1 MNKVKSDKVIW
12 YIFLLVISI
21 LFALEI
27 SSMKISDKKVIY
39 ANNVDANQAIGGIYQ
54 GNILQQVVKCKYD
67 TFAGFGVGFAT
78 YGRTNH
84 CLVKVSLLN
93 DNYTELYKWEF
104 GAEILED
111 NTYTTFMFPEIEK
124 EAEGK
129 SYIIRIESNASRED
143 DNNITIYSTL
153 NQEKITDEYLYQNGP
168 LPEGTLAI
176 RTIIKSYNTKTFI
189 SIVVL
194 ILTCIFI
201 LSMYIGVSKL
211 KLEKKYIILASIIG
225 LVYLVLLPFGI
236 GADESKHWLRIYEV
250 SEGHMLSDR
259 GIDGGGGRKMDSG
272 LIPIETSESFYS
284 VSKFWNASINSS
296 SKHFYTFSNT
306 ALYSPVS
313 YAVQALTVAVG
324 KIFTNR
330 IVFLTYMAKISG
342 FLFSLIMIYMSI
354 KYIPVKKDAI
364 ILISFMPMF
373 IQQSVVITADGFINA
388 VAVAF
393 TAYVLYLKYTYEDV
407 ITRKQ
412 ILVLLAFMLI
422 IGLCKVVF
430 LPICFL
436 IFILPQEKF
445 KNKNLFFK
453 TTISLFLLSCFM
465 NITWLMISSSY
476 LGEIRE
482 GVNGGQQVMGILSNP
497 LGYLKIMYN
506 TIISNGEMILWQF
519 FGDGLGALSIPIK
532 RFPYYIYAE
541 MMLIAALAD
550 SEKKIDIKTR
560 IVALIAF
567 TGTIILIFTAEYVQW
582 TRVGAEIIDGIQGRY
597 FIPIALIGMII
608 LSKTRL
614 KLEKDECEKYIFPFL
629 AYVNSFVIMNILNQ
643 TIR

>member
-39 ANNVDANQAIGGIYQ
+39 TNSVDANQAIGGIYQ
-54 GNILQQVVKCKYD
+54 GNILQQVVKCKYG
-67 TFAGFGVGFAT
+67 TFAGFEIGFAT

-84 CLVKVSLLN
+84 CLVKVSLL
-93 DNYTELYKWEF
+93 DNNYVELYKWEF

-111 NTYTTFMFPEIEK
+111 NTYTTFILPEIEK
-124 EAEGK
+124 ETEGK
-129 SYIIRIESNASRED
+129 SYIIRIESNASKEG

-153 NQEKITDEYLYQNGP
+153 NQEQVTDEYLYQSGP

-176 RTIIKSYNTKTFI
+176 RTIIKLYNTKTFI

-194 ILTCIFI
+194 ILICIFI
-201 LSMYIGVSKL
+201 LSTYIGISKL
-211 KLEKKYIILASIIG
+211 KLEKKYILLASIVG
-225 LVYLVLLPFGI
+225 LVYLVLLPYGI

-250 SEGHMLSDR
+250 SEGHMLSDK
-259 GIDGGGGRKMDSG
+259 GIDGAGGREMDSG
-272 LIPIETSESFYS
+272 LMPIETSESFYS
-284 VSKFWNASINSS
+284 ISKFWNASINSS
-296 SKHFYTFSNT
+296 SKHFYIFSNT

-313 YAVQALTVAVG
+313 YAVQALTVAIG

-330 IVFLTYMAKISG
+330 IVFLTYIAKISG

-388 VAVAF
+388 LAVAF
-393 TAYVLYLKYTYEDV
+393 TAYVLYLKYTYQDV

-436 IFILPQEKF
+436 IFILPQERF
-445 KNKNLFFK
+445 KNRNLFFK

-465 NITWLMISSSY
+465 NITWLVISSSY
-476 LGEIRE
+476 LAEIRE

-506 TIISNGEMILWQF
+506 TVISNGEMILWQF
-519 FGDGLGALSIPIK
+519 FGDGLGALNIPIK
-532 RFPYYIYAE
+532 RFPYYIYAGV
-541 MMLIAALAD
+541 MLVAALAD
-550 SEKKIDIKTR
+550 SEKKIDIKTKL
-560 IVALIAF
+560 VALIAF
-567 TGTIILIFTAEYVQW
+567 IGTIVLIFTAEYVQW
-582 TRVGAEIIDGIQGRY
+582 TRVGAEIVDGIQGRY

-614 KLEKDECEKYIFPFL
+614 KLEKDESEKYIFPFL
-629 AYVNSFVIMNILNQ
+629 GYVNAFVIINILNQ
-643 TIR
+643 TIG